1 MTARSLFSLASVG
14 LVLVLGVTYM
24 TTNVLGIDPRR
35 HYISVELRL
44 DNSGGLGADAPV
56 LLKGTRVGHVD
67 AVRRHDR
74 KVQVGLRIDSRYRI
88 PVSSL
93 VRIEQLSALGEPYV
107 EFDPADDRGPYLEDG
122 RTVSADRTR
131 APATIT
137 TLSVRMVE
145 LLDGIDPDAMAQ
157 LVGTF
162 QRALA
167 GTDAAMATL
176 RRSAALLAAT
186 ILSRKDSVRRM
197 LADIQ
202 SMGTDIAWLGPSLA
216 EAGPQFGRFGE
227 ALSTVIQSA
236 SEFIEARPTSDYFTG
251 DGMVPFLDEL
261 TALVEELGPEVA
273 RTVPALLPTLTEAV
287 AHTPAIDISD
297 LIRQALLGVSDDGAL
312 RFRIAIK

>member
-1 MTARSLFSLASVG
+1 MTARSLFSLASIG
-14 LVLVLGVTYM
+14 LVLILGLTYM
-24 TTNVLGIDPRR
+24 TANVLDIDPRR
-35 HYISVELRL
+35 RYIDVELRL

-67 AVRRHDR
+67 AVRKHAREVR
-74 KVQVGLRIDSRYRI
+74 VGLRIDSRYRI

-107 EFDPADDRGPYLEDG
+107 EFDPADDRGPYFENG
-122 RTVSADRTR
+122 RSVSADRTR

-137 TLSVRMVE
+137 TLSVRMVD
-145 LLDGIDPDAMAQ
+145 LLEGIDPETIAQ
-157 LVGTF
+157 LVDTF
-162 QRALA
+162 QRALT
-167 GTDAAMATL
+167 GTDAAMQTL

-186 ILSRKDSVRRM
+186 ILSRKDSIRQL

-202 SMGTDIAWLGPSLA
+202 AMGTDIAWLGPSLA

-251 DGMVPFLDEL
+251 DGMVPFLDNL
-261 TALVEELGPEVA
+261 TALVEELGPDVA
-273 RTVPALLPTLTEAV
+273 RSVPALLPALTDAV
-287 AHTPAIDISD
+287 AHAPAIDISD
-297 LIRQALLGVSDDGAL
+297 LIRQALLSVSDDGAL
-312 RFRIAIK
+312 QFRIAIR